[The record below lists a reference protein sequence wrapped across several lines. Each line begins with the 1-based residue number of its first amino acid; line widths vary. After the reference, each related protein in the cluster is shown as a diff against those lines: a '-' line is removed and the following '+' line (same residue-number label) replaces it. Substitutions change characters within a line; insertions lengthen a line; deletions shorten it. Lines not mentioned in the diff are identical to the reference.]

1 MATWQLV
8 DNIRKGGVGIFWHP
22 INMDL
27 KDILPEFQT
36 FLRERKI
43 VHENSIPYYA
53 VWVSK
58 FLSFANKNAREDIE
72 SQVVAF
78 MDQVKAD
85 QRVKDWQAR
94 NAEQALNLYLDH
106 FGGRS
111 TLRSA
116 LKQPDSALRDVS
128 SLLNEMRRLIRL
140 KHYSYSTERTYLD
153 WAKRFFA
160 YTTETKKTAPDAV
173 AQADVKN
180 FLSHL
185 AITQRVSASSQ
196 NQAFNALLFLFRDV
210 LHKEFGDLNGTVR
223 AKRGVKLP
231 VVLSEE
237 EVKRLLMNL
246 SGRGL
251 LVAQLL
257 YGSGMRLMECARLR
271 VKDIDFDSDTIFVR
285 SGKGDND
292 RSTVLP
298 RFIKEDLRN
307 HLASVRELHEKDL
320 AAGHGEVYLP
330 GGLDRKYPDA
340 GKEWAW
346 QYAFPSDKLSVDPRG
361 GKIRRHHITD
371 TTIQETVRSALK
383 KAGIAKHA
391 SVHTLRHS
399 FATHLLMNGT
409 NIREVQS
416 LLGHKHLET
425 TMIYTHVLRDMRN
438 APQSPLDVLMNQGR

>member
-1 MATWQLV
+1 
-8 DNIRKGGVGIFWHP
+8 
-22 INMDL
+22 MDL

-36 FLRERKI
+36 FLRERRI
-43 VHENSIPYYA
+43 VHENSIPYCA

-58 FLSFANKNAREDIE
+58 FLSFVNKNARGDIE

-78 MDQVKAD
+78 MDEVKAD

-111 TLRSA
+111 TLRRA
-116 LKQPDSALRDVS
+116 LNHQTRPDSALRDVS
-128 SLLNEMRRLIRL
+128 SVLNEMGRLIRL

-160 YTTETKKTAPDAV
+160 YITETRKTTPDAV
-173 AQADVKN
+173 TQADVKN

-185 AITQRVSASSQ
+185 AITRRVSASTQ

-210 LHKEFGDLNGTVR
+210 LYKDFGDLNGTVR

-271 VKDIDFDSDTIFVR
+271 VKDIDFDSDTI
-285 SGKGDND
+285 
-292 RSTVLP
+292 LCP
-298 RFIKEDLRN
+298 Q
-307 HLASVRELHEKDL
+307 RE
-320 AAGHGEVYLP
+320 
-330 GGLDRKYPDA
+330 
-340 GKEWAW
+340 
-346 QYAFPSDKLSVDPRG
+346 
-361 GKIRRHHITD
+361 RR
-371 TTIQETVRSALK
+371 Q
-383 KAGIAKHA
+383 
-391 SVHTLRHS
+391 
-399 FATHLLMNGT
+399 
-409 NIREVQS
+409 
-416 LLGHKHLET
+416 
-425 TMIYTHVLRDMRN
+425 
-438 APQSPLDVLMNQGR
+438 